1 MQRKL
6 VLAPK
11 LESRKQVDLCHAF
24 DKASSSLQIVFDD
37 RLYTFSE
44 SLLTLVV
51 KQLEL
56 FDF

>member
-1 MQRKL
+1 M
-6 VLAPK
+6 
-11 LESRKQVDLCHAF
+11 DLCHAF

-51 KQLEL
+51 KLLEL